1 MSDKKKKTEQDSVHT
16 ELKGLNLQINAFG
29 EIQSNL
35 EIERINRFLD
45 KHLEDKKMLGDKNS
59 VPSSEEE

>member
-1 MSDKKKKTEQDSVHT
+1 MSDKKKKTEQNSVHT

-45 KHLEDKKMLGDKNS
+45 KHLEDKKMPGDKNS
-59 VPSSEEE
+59 VPASEEE